1 MKKIKPEIIIA
12 VVAVI
17 LVAGGVGFAMKS
29 AQQPNVPTPQLSTKV
44 AKNESEVVMHTSKG
58 NIKIKLFNK
67 YAPLAVKNFIT
78 HAKKGYYNN
87 TTFHRVVK
95 DFMIQGGYPKGT
107 GQGGASIWK
116 GKNKKIDSG
125 NGFKNEISKSLFN
138 IRGALS
144 MANAGADTNGSQ
156 FFINQNSD
164 DQTSK
169 ISQSDYPE
177 KIFQA
182 YKKGGNPSLDGS
194 YTVFG
199 QVISGMKVVDEI
211 ADQKVK
217 DNGSG
222 EKSKPVD
229 PVKVTSIDVVKEA
242 K

>member
-95 DFMIQGGYPKGT
+95 DFMIQGGDP
-107 GQGGASIWK
+107 
-116 GKNKKIDSG
+116 
-125 NGFKNEISKSLFN
+125 